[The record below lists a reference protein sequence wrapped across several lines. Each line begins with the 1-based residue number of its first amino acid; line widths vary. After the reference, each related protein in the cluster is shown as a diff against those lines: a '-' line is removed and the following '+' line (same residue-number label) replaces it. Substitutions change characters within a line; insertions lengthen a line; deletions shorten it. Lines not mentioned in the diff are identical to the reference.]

1 MLRAAADRSRSM
13 EKNVRHGA
21 LRWPDRAHDR
31 RSAISPR
38 ISPYPPHISPH
49 LPTSPHI
56 SPDLPRSPQTSRRL
70 SLSLTSRRP
79 VCGQAVGGA
88 RAVAAALARRPLR
101 PAGGE
106 AGRRRGGLAR
116 RRDSLVSVGRDSDR
130 GSLCVGRAAGRRA
143 RAAAAVRAATRLPR
157 VRARP
162 CPGHVHD
169 MSETCPQA
177 ASSTSRTSASQRRTR
192 SSSHSSRRTRRR
204 CRRRRNGRGG
214 APRRSLLAG
223 RWQAGRRCRSRCRSR
238 DDGGRRLNGAMA
250 GGHAGSAHCSCSK
263 PIR

>member
-1 MLRAAADRSRSM
+1 M
-13 EKNVRHGA
+13 V
-21 LRWPDRAHDR
+21 R
-31 RSAISPR
+31 RSEAHVRSQPR
-38 ISPYPPHISPH
+38 
-49 LPTSPHI
+49 LR
-56 SPDLPRSPQTSRRL
+56 DVLFGPR
-70 SLSLTSRRP
+70 
-79 VCGQAVGGA
+79 
-88 RAVAAALARRPLR
+88 
-101 PAGGE
+101 E
-106 AGRRRGGLAR
+106 ARRGGGGEVSLDK
-116 RRDSLVSVGRDSDR
+116 RDSLVSLDRDSDR

-223 RWQAGRRCRSRCRSR
+223 RWQAGRRCRSR
-238 DDGGRRLNGAMA
+238 DDGGGRLNGAMA